1 MKKTLLLTLVL
12 TLILT
17 LVSCTTLSNDDT
29 NTTDITK
36 ESETKPVSNTNQP
49 TLKERKEQIKK
60 QAIQIMQGDGTEN
73 NRDFNTLPFAPYM
86 GDYSITSIES
96 SNSSGYR
103 PSAIYRK
110 GGVSVTKY
118 TASPQVDYNIDHG
131 GYLISVITENG
142 DYPEISN
149 IQELDDDYTPSIFFD
164 CGINFDLLMNG
175 DGDSDSEEDDSD
187 EPELTPEKITVS
199 DDLTTCTFS
208 NDYMKEMARS
218 LYKEFYSDSEV
229 EQLLADFT
237 GSGTYNVAEN
247 KITLIISSD
256 TEALS
261 APMITAI
268 YSETAD
274 KKVTL
279 SMKME
284 MTVEENGISV
294 PASMEMTYA
303 NLVFNEQNTI
313 VCGDL
318 LTKMEMEMDYVENGV
333 SYRIIMEEST
343 QVSFDCSNAAAPKIS
358 ATTVSKQNM
367 KWGSQSYTEESE
379 NTLKI
384 DLSKTTDQFTY
395 IMKSGDDVLAEL
407 SSDTLRFGTPSN
419 MPSVPGSVTNLVN
432 QAIQ

>member
-1 MKKTLLLTLVL
+1 MKKALLLTLVL

-17 LVSCTTLSNDDT
+17 LVSCTTPSNDDT

-36 ESETKPVSNTNQP
+36 ESESNPVSNTNQP
-49 TLKERKEQIKK
+49 TLKERKEQIKE
-60 QAIQIMQGDGTEN
+60 QVIQIMQGDDSEN
-73 NRDFNTLPFAPYM
+73 ARDFNTLPFASYM
-86 GDYSITSIES
+86 GDYSVTSIES
-96 SNSSGYR
+96 SGSSSYR

-110 GGVSVTKY
+110 DGVHITKY
-118 TASPQVDYNIDHG
+118 AASSRVDYNIDQS
-131 GYLISVITENG
+131 GYLFSVINETG
-142 DYPEISN
+142 ADPEISN
-149 IQELDDDYTPSIFFD
+149 IQELDDDYTASIFFD
-164 CGINFDLLMNG
+164 CGINLNLLMDG
-175 DGDSDSEEDDSD
+175 DGDSDSGEDDSD

-208 NDYMKEMARS
+208 NGYMKEMARS
-218 LYKEFYSDSEV
+218 LYKDLYSDSEV
-229 EQLLADFT
+229 EQLMADFT

-256 TEALS
+256 TEALA
-261 APMITAI
+261 APFITVI

-284 MTVEENGISV
+284 MTVEVDGISI
-294 PASMEMTYA
+294 PASTEITYA
-303 NLVFNEQNTI
+303 NLVFNEQNAI

-318 LTKMEMEMDYVENGV
+318 LTKMEMEMDLVEGGV
-333 SYRIIMEEST
+333 TYHLIMNEGT

-358 ATTVSKQNM
+358 ATTRSIQTT
-367 KWGSQSYTEESE
+367 KWGNQSYTEESE

-407 SSDTLRFGTPSN
+407 TSDTLRFGTPSN
-419 MPSVPGSVTNLVN
+419 MPSVPGSVTALVN

>member
-1 MKKTLLLTLVL
+1 MKKALLLTLVL

-17 LVSCTTLSNDDT
+17 LVSCTTPSNDDT

-36 ESETKPVSNTNQP
+36 ESESNPVSNTNQP
-49 TLKERKEQIKK
+49 TLKERKEQIKE
-60 QAIQIMQGDGTEN
+60 QVIQIMQGDDSEN
-73 NRDFNTLPFAPYM
+73 ARDFNTLPFASYM

-96 SNSSGYR
+96 SGSSGYR

-110 GGVSVTKY
+110 DGVHITKY
-118 TASPQVDYNIDHG
+118 AASSRVDYNIDQG

-142 DYPEISN
+142 ADPEISN
-149 IQELDDDYTPSIFFD
+149 IQELDADYTPSIFFD

-175 DGDSDSEEDDSD
+175 DGDSEEDDSD

-284 MTVEENGISV
+284 MTVEEDGISI
-294 PASMEMTYA
+294 PASTEITYA
-303 NLVFNEQNTI
+303 NLVFNEQNAI

-318 LTKMEMEMDYVENGV
+318 LTKMEMEADFVEGGV

-343 QVSFDCSNAAAPKIS
+343 QISFDCSNAAAPKIS
-358 ATTVSKQNM
+358 ATTRSIQTT
-367 KWGSQSYTEESE
+367 KWGNQSYTEESE

-395 IMKSGDDVLAEL
+395 VMKSGDDVLAEL
-407 SSDTLRFGTPSN
+407 TSDALRFGTPAN
-419 MPSVPGSVTNLVN
+419 MPSVPGSVTALVN
-432 QAIQ
+432 QVIQ